1 MRSTLFEDF
10 DKRAQEV
17 RRYFIFLKNLEKGSI
32 QLSLGNANN
41 PKIKPINEDLEKTL
55 KATGYLLLYNLVES
69 TMRNAIV
76 TIFDELKT
84 QRVSF
89 DDVRD
94 EIKKIVIDNLKDK
107 DNKSTKDILVTV
119 QNISVDII
127 SATFNRDRLFSGN
140 IDGKRIK
147 DTAKM
152 YGFSYTTNA
161 GKTGNG
167 SNLEKIKNHRKDLA
181 HGFKS
186 FEEIGKD
193 ATADEL
199 FKIQKRVICY
209 LREILENI
217 EMYISNQEYLQ
228 RNEQNSEN
236 N

>member
-119 QNISVDII
+119 QNC
-127 SATFNRDRLFSGN
+127 
-140 IDGKRIK
+140 
-147 DTAKM
+147 
-152 YGFSYTTNA
+152 
-161 GKTGNG
+161 
-167 SNLEKIKNHRKDLA
+167 KN
-181 HGFKS
+181 
-186 FEEIGKD
+186 
-193 ATADEL
+193 
-199 FKIQKRVICY
+199 
-209 LREILENI
+209 
-217 EMYISNQEYLQ
+217 
-228 RNEQNSEN
+228 
-236 N
+236 